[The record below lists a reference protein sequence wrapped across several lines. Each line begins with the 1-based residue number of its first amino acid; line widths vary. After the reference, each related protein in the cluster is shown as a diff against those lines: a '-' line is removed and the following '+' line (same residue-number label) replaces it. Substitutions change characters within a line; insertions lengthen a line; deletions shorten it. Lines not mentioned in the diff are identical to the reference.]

1 MRAAWLAGRRLGAE
15 AERRPGGA
23 VNRKALAY
31 AGGRLTG
38 RGCCGKQQRPSQT
51 ERKDGK
57 VMLQQPR

>member
-38 RGCCGKQQRPSQT
+38 RGSDQAKQKGRT
-51 ERKDGK
+51 ER
-57 VMLQQPR
+57 